1 MSSDELRAFQVE
13 APGQS
18 GYRAERR
25 PPVINCF
32 TMIVLLALIGMTGAV
47 AFLFLTQQTAKDMFR
62 SMTGNITE
70 NNLNNLFSEQLKV
83 QSTNGNVLEVATA
96 TSTENFSRESVYS
109 AYGRKVPLSDAT
121 AEVTVPAT
129 YRYHV
134 RLDESWQLHTSDKTC
149 VVQAPAIR
157 PSLPVAYDSGAMVKK
172 VKGSWFRDRD
182 ANMAL
187 LESSITEKLG
197 QRAESSE
204 SIDAVRDASRTA
216 VAQFVKNFLLGTEHW
231 RDGRFT
237 AIQVY
242 FPDEDPKLAETR
254 PPVLQ
259 LDQAPPQQIVP

>member
-1 MSSDELRAFQVE
+1 MSDELKAFQVG

-18 GYRAERR
+18 GYRTERR

-32 TMIVLLALIGMTGAV
+32 TMIVLLALIATSGALV
-47 AFLFLTQQTAKDMFR
+47 FFFMTQQSAKDMFR
-62 SMTGNITE
+62 SVTGHIPD

-83 QSTNGNVLEVATA
+83 QSTNGNTLEVAIA

-109 AYGRKVPLSDAT
+109 MFGKKVWLSDTKA
-121 AEVTVPAT
+121 AVSVPAT

-134 RLDESWQLHTSDKTC
+134 RLDESWQLHTSDRTC

-157 PSLPVAYDSGAMVKK
+157 PSLPVAYDTGSMVKT
-172 VKGSWFRDRD
+172 VQGSILRDAN

-187 LESSITEKLG
+187 LETSITEKLG

-204 SIDAVRDASRTA
+204 SIDAVRDASRMA

-242 FPDEDPKLAETR
+242 FPDEDPKMAETR

-259 LDQAPPQQIVP
+259 LDAPQPQQIVP